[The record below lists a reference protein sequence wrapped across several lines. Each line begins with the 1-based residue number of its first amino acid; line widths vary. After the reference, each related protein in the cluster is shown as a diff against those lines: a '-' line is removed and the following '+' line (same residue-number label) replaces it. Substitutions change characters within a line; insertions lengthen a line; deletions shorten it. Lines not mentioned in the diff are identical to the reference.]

1 PTARNWKSWWD
12 RLYKLSTAR
21 DISTTELKKNSSTTP
36 PVEPELPKIS
46 AADMTSTD
54 VNSSFGIREV
64 KGHKSWELPRPL
76 ILIWPNSE
84 TWLNMPSKPGEAPL
98 DCKIDAIRFRICENL
113 KTNGLLDGPKVT
125 YRLNG
130 DRLPATI
137 KQYKCVGTADYG
149 IFFGEQD
156 HMACHLIVL
165 DAEQNHQGQPL
176 AYMAMVRAKR
186 KAHGEPDST
195 FYFSRLTNEGKWS
208 IVAYRLRQDG
218 WRDIVNVMAYMVLQ
232 GHQNAVSALR

>member
-1 PTARNWKSWWD
+1 MVR
-12 RLYKLSTAR
+12 RLRVLT
-21 DISTTELKKNSSTTP
+21 
-36 PVEPELPKIS
+36 
-46 AADMTSTD
+46 
-54 VNSSFGIREV
+54 
-64 KGHKSWELPRPL
+64 
-76 ILIWPNSE
+76 IL
-84 TWLNMPSKPGEAPL
+84 
-98 DCKIDAIRFRICENL
+98 R
-113 KTNGLLDGPKVT
+113 

-195 FYFSRLTNEGKWS
+195 VWGVLT
-208 IVAYRLRQDG
+208 DG
-218 WRDIVNVMAYMVLQ
+218 Q
-232 GHQNAVSALR
+232 